1 MRIEKLLTA
10 MMEYDHGDVPRIQ
23 HFVKVYEFARMIGLM
38 EGLDSK
44 TQFTLESAAVVH
56 DIGIHISEQK
66 YGSSSGKYQELE
78 GPAEAKKL
86 LDGLEWPADVT
97 ERVGYLVGHHHTYSG
112 IDGLDYRILVEA
124 DFLVNLFEN
133 ESSRHA
139 MRNADEKVFDLIP
152 VKKEIKAE
160 VSGLYIVGVK
170 GIRGSLET
178 PQKKKKGFLAR
189 FRK

>member
-86 LDGLEWPADVT
+86 LDGLEWPGDVT
-97 ERVGYLVGHHHTYSG
+97 ERGCYLVGHHHTYHG
-112 IDGLDYRILVEA
+112 MDGMDYQILVEA
-124 DFLVNLFEN
+124 DFLVNLYEDDVN
-133 ESSRHA
+133 RHGIEQA
-139 MRNADEKVFDLIP
+139 YQQIFRTQTG
-152 VKKEIKAE
+152 KEIFNQMYTDE
-160 VSGLYIVGVK
+160 
-170 GIRGSLET
+170 R
-178 PQKKKKGFLAR
+178 
-189 FRK
+189 

>member
-23 HFVKVYEFARMIGLM
+23 HFVKVYEFAKMIGLM
-38 EGLDSK
+38 EGLDEK

-86 LDGLEWPADVT
+86 LDGLGWPADVT
-97 ERVGYLVGHHHTYSG
+97 ERVCYLVGHHHTYHDM
-112 IDGLDYRILVEA
+112 DGMDYQILVEA
-124 DFLVNLFEN
+124 DFLVNLFED
-133 ESSRHA
+133 EASA
-139 MRNADEKVFDLIP
+139 DGCRNAYQKIFRTE
-152 VKKEIKAE
+152 
-160 VSGLYIVGVK
+160 SGKRLYQTMYPTV
-170 GIRGSLET
+170 
-178 PQKKKKGFLAR
+178 
-189 FRK
+189 

>member
-38 EGLDSK
+38 EGLDAK

-78 GPAEAKKL
+78 GPTEAKKL
-86 LDGLEWPADVT
+86 LDELEWPADVT
-97 ERVGYLVGHHHTYSG
+97 ERVCYLVGHHHTYHDM
-112 IDGLDYRILVEA
+112 DGMDYQILVEA
-124 DFLVNLFEN
+124 DFLVNLFEDKVSPEGCKN
-133 ESSRHA
+133 AYHKIFRTESGKR
-139 MRNADEKVFDLIP
+139 
-152 VKKEIKAE
+152 
-160 VSGLYIVGVK
+160 LYQTMYPTV
-170 GIRGSLET
+170 
-178 PQKKKKGFLAR
+178 
-189 FRK
+189 

>member
-97 ERVGYLVGHHHTYSG
+97 ERVCYLVGHHHTLTG
-112 IDGLDYRILVEA
+112 IDGIDYQILLEA
-124 DFLVNLFEN
+124 DYLV
-133 ESSRHA
+133 
-139 MRNADEKVFDLIP
+139 NADE
-152 VKKEIKAE
+152 
-160 VSGLYIVGVK
+160 SGYSEGNISNTKRKLFKTKTGLRLLEAVY
-170 GIRGSLET
+170 GI
-178 PQKKKKGFLAR
+178 
-189 FRK
+189 

>member
-10 MMEYDHGDVPRIQ
+10 MMEYDHGDVLRIQ

-97 ERVGYLVGHHHTYSG
+97 ERVCYLVGHHHTYHDM
-112 IDGLDYRILVEA
+112 DGMDYQILVEA
-124 DFLVNLFEN
+124 DFLVNLFEDKV
-133 ESSRHA
+133 SSSEL
-139 MRNADEKVFDLIP
+139 N
-152 VKKEIKAE
+152 
-160 VSGLYIVGVK
+160 
-170 GIRGSLET
+170 
-178 PQKKKKGFLAR
+178 
-189 FRK
+189 

>member
-78 GPAEAKKL
+78 GPAEAKNCWT
-86 LDGLEWPADVT
+86 D
-97 ERVGYLVGHHHTYSG
+97 
-112 IDGLDYRILVEA
+112 
-124 DFLVNLFEN
+124 
-133 ESSRHA
+133 
-139 MRNADEKVFDLIP
+139 
-152 VKKEIKAE
+152 
-160 VSGLYIVGVK
+160 
-170 GIRGSLET
+170 
-178 PQKKKKGFLAR
+178 
-189 FRK
+189 

>member
-38 EGLDSK
+38 EGLDAK

-97 ERVGYLVGHHHTYSG
+97 ERVCYLVGHHHTYHDM
-112 IDGLDYRILVEA
+112 DGMDYQILVEA
-124 DFLVNLFEN
+124 DFLVNMCEDELSEEALQN
-133 ESSRHA
+133 A
-139 MRNADEKVFDLIP
+139 YRNIFRTETG
-152 VKKEIKAE
+152 KKICREMYDIA
-160 VSGLYIVGVK
+160 
-170 GIRGSLET
+170 
-178 PQKKKKGFLAR
+178 
-189 FRK
+189 

>member
-23 HFVKVYEFARMIGLM
+23 HFVKVYEFARMVGLM
-38 EGLDSK
+38 EGLDAK

-97 ERVGYLVGHHHTYSG
+97 ERVCYLVGHHHTYHDM
-112 IDGLDYRILVEA
+112 DGMDYQILVEA
-124 DFLVNLFEN
+124 DFLVNMCE
-133 ESSRHA
+133 
-139 MRNADEKVFDLIP
+139 DELSEETLQNTYQNIFRTETG
-152 VKKEIKAE
+152 KKICREMYDIA
-160 VSGLYIVGVK
+160 
-170 GIRGSLET
+170 
-178 PQKKKKGFLAR
+178 
-189 FRK
+189 